1 MKYASLTLMSLF
13 LSIVGVNAQ
22 TESDTTQ
29 IKLGTTKVVIINEED
44 SMDSV
49 SDTTAVDWNDD
60 DYMSDDERRDAL
72 TFFSGVDLG
81 MNILL
86 SKSGS
91 TSMEAGNEWLNLDY
105 SRSLSWRLNLLE
117 QKIPIYRNHVGI
129 LVGLGITYNSYGLR
143 NNVRIESN
151 SAANPDTIFAY
162 SVPDSIASFNK
173 NKLRATY
180 LHVPLM
186 LEFNTSEDP
195 EKTFHLAMG
204 VIGGVKIG
212 SITKQ
217 EWNFEGDEITERR
230 KQDFNLT
237 PLTLDASARVGYRNF
252 TLFASYGLT
261 PLFKKGNGPEVYPV
275 TVGLSVVP
283 F

>member
-1 MKYASLTLMSLF
+1 MKYASLTLMSLLLTV
-13 LSIVGVNAQ
+13 LSANAQ

-29 IKLGTTKVVIINEED
+29 IKLGGTKVVIINEED
-44 SMDSV
+44 STEIV
-49 SDTTAVDWNDD
+49 SDTTAVGWDD
-60 DYMSDDERRDAL
+60 DDFTSEDELRDEL
-72 TFFSGVDLG
+72 TFFSGLDLG
-81 MNILL
+81 MNLL
-86 SKSGS
+86 VTKSGS
-91 TSMEAGNEWLNLDY
+91 TTMETGNEWLTLDY
-105 SRSLSWRLNLLE
+105 ARSLSWRINVLE

-129 LVGLGITYNSYGLR
+129 LVGLGLTYNSYGLR

-151 SAANPDTIFAY
+151 STANPDTIFAY

-186 LEFNTSEDP
+186 LELNTSENPD
-195 EKTFHLAMG
+195 KTFHLAMG

-230 KQDFNLT
+230 KQDFNMT
-237 PLTLDASARVGYRNF
+237 PLTLDASARIGYRNF